1 MALPPADMPDQPIL
15 GRIMILSTS
24 LHAAQPFLEAAR
36 RVNVTA
42 VLGLDESVTPPAPG
56 LISELLPL
64 QLGTRDSA
72 LAVAQF
78 AFVHPLVAVL
88 AADERSAPSAA
99 RALSIL
105 GLATH
110 APKACDACLDKFR
123 LRQKLS
129 HAGFPVPLLGDE
141 SAPAADLIAL
151 LDDGRMRVLATRSGS
166 GPADLPRTA
175 LETVWRATRLL
186 LLRQGPLYA
195 RLTLAG
201 ENQLL
206 DLSPAIPSAFLE
218 SLRFRLPLVEE
229 DMSLAEVVTRHTL
242 KLDISRIHPLPPS
255 RP

>member
-1 MALPPADMPDQPIL
+1 MALPPAHMPDQPIL
-15 GRIMILSTS
+15 GRMMILGAS
-24 LHAAQPFLEAAR
+24 LDAVRPYLAAAR
-36 RVNVTA
+36 RVNVAA
-42 VLGLDESVTPPAPG
+42 VLGLDESVTPSAPG
-56 LISELLPL
+56 LIAEVLPL
-64 QLGTRDSA
+64 QLATRDSA
-72 LAVAQF
+72 LAVAQYAF
-78 AFVHPLVAVL
+78 AHPLVAVL

-99 RALSIL
+99 RAASML
-105 GLATH
+105 GLAGH

-129 HAGFPVPLLGDE
+129 NAGFPVPLLGGD

-166 GPADLPRTA
+166 DPAELPRAA
-175 LETVWRATRLL
+175 LETVWRAARLL
-186 LLRQGPLYA
+186 LLRQGPIYA
-195 RLTLAG
+195 RLALAG

-206 DLSPAIPSAFLE
+206 DLSPAIPTAFLE

-229 DMSLAEVVTRHTL
+229 DMSLAEVITRHTL